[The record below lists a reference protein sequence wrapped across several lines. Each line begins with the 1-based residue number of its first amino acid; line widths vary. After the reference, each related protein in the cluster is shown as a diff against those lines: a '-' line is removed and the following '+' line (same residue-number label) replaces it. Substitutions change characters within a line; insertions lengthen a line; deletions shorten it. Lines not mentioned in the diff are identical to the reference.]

1 MTQIKVNL
9 IYFAAE
15 DSVSEGG
22 SSDEDGVEPGLKIRL
37 GEKTLSKLFGPFQ
50 VNVHL
55 YRCKDCD
62 LGFVEQDHYLIH
74 TWNKMCAGSSISMLN
89 DFSESIN
96 CEINFYSAWR

>member
-1 MTQIKVNL
+1 MNF

-15 DSVSEGG
+15 DYVSEGG

-74 TWNKMCAGSSISMLN
+74 TWNKMCAGSSISIQFFKWFFRIYQYQL
-89 DFSESIN
+89 
-96 CEINFYSAWR
+96 